1 MVRMGE
7 LASSA
12 TSGDVLVSLGLG
24 SCIGLALIDRRAAV
38 AGLAH
43 VVLPAAE
50 GRAGEPG
57 KFADTAVP
65 TLLDA
70 VVGLGARRTRVEA
83 VLVGGASMFSF
94 EGHGLEVGQ
103 RNDTAVRDELKRLR
117 IPVAAVGH
125 RRVARAHRARRR
137 RRRPRDGPRRRRR
150 RGRALSRRRSRRWRH
165 ERPGP
170 LARRHRR
177 PRRGREG
184 GAPARG
190 VQRRPRP
197 VIAGCGRSTSRARR
211 SSRPTRSGAS
221 SAPWRRSA
229 ARRRR
234 ACRPSCACRSSSR
247 SSTSASSR
255 GATRTPRCRRARS
268 PA

>member
-24 SCIGLALIDRRAAV
+24 SCIGLALIDRRATV

-117 IPVAAVGH
+117 IPVAASDTGGSRGRTV
-125 RRVARAHRARRR
+125 RVAVDGGRVTARAAGDAEVELY
-137 RRRPRDGPRRRRR
+137 PK
-150 RGRALSRRRSRRWRH
+150 AL
-165 ERPGP
+165 
-170 LARRHRR
+170 
-177 PRRGREG
+177 
-184 GAPARG
+184 AP
-190 VQRRPRP
+190 V
-197 VIAGCGRSTSRARR
+197 
-211 SSRPTRSGAS
+211 
-221 SAPWRRSA
+221 A
-229 ARRRR
+229 A
-234 ACRPSCACRSSSR
+234 
-247 SSTSASSR
+247 
-255 GATRTPRCRRARS
+255 
-268 PA
+268 